1 MRILFA
7 TALSALAL
15 SAADNTLSPAEKKE
29 GFRLLFDGKT
39 FNHWRDPA
47 KETPPGDSW
56 AIEHGTLT
64 TRQKALRQEDLISDK
79 SYGDFELRFS
89 WKVSEGGNTG
99 LKYRQQRTVYLN
111 PVYKGPFE
119 AMVQQQLD
127 QPTYERSKLAPDARG
142 QEYTISYELQ
152 LIDDLRHPDA
162 KKSADRTT
170 GALYS
175 MLAPAKHPA
184 HPAGEWNEARLI
196 LKGTHFEHWI
206 NGELALSG
214 TLDDPA
220 ALASLKKRWQ
230 NGPAVYDILAHA
242 KLTGQFSL
250 QHHGDKVWFKNIQIH
265 DTPK

>member
-1 MRILFA
+1 MRTLLLLI
-7 TALSALAL
+7 LSAFAL
-15 SAADNTLSPAEKKE
+15 SAADNTLTTAEKKE
-29 GFRLLFDGKT
+29 GFKLLFDGKT
-39 FNHWRDPA
+39 FNNWRDPS

-56 AIEHGTLT
+56 AIEEGSLT
-64 TRQKALRQEDLISDK
+64 TRPRALRQEDLISAK

-99 LKYRQQRTVYLN
+99 LKYRQQGTVYMD

-119 AMVQQQLD
+119 AMVQAQIK
-127 QPTYERSKLAPDARG
+127 QPTYERAKLAADARG
-142 QEYTISYELQ
+142 QEYTIAFEMQ

-175 MLAPAKHPA
+175 MMTPAKHPA
-184 HPAGEWNEARLI
+184 HPAGEWNDARLI
-196 LKGTHFEHWI
+196 LRARHFEHWI

-220 ALASLKKRWQ
+220 ALASLKKRWE
-230 NGPAVYDILAHA
+230 NGPVVYDILAHA
-242 KLTGQFSL
+242 KTTGQFSL
-250 QHHGDKVWFKNIQIH
+250 QHHGDKVWFKNIRI
-265 DTPK
+265 KE